1 MLAPRLV
8 PSGTRPV
15 HLTSSAHHPSVQSS
29 DLIRDTIAQKTN
41 GGDGDTGA
49 QDVAEKSHEYRGA
62 GIAPT
67 HQRGEKGNWNTTART
82 RLWLIA
88 DKCIQITTSPY
99 RPLYDTGR
107 TKYTDAIHPSP
118 CKRCGPKNN
127 PAETGTPLSL
137 GHQHA
142 RARRLIMKAILKDLW
157 TEAKQ
162 LHNARL

>member
-1 MLAPRLV
+1 MEL
-8 PSGTRPV
+8 
-15 HLTSSAHHPSVQSS
+15 HN
-29 DLIRDTIAQKTN
+29 LIRDTIAQKTN

-49 QDVAEKSHEYRGA
+49 QDVAEKSHEYPGA

-67 HQRGEKGNWNTTART
+67 QQRGEKGNWNTTART

>member
-1 MLAPRLV
+1 MEL
-8 PSGTRPV
+8 
-15 HLTSSAHHPSVQSS
+15 HN
-29 DLIRDTIAQKTN
+29 LIRDTIANHPKDTSQKIARIVAELTTP
-41 GGDGDTGA
+41 DDLERFYITA
-49 QDVAEKSHEYRGA
+49 LEALVAEKSHEYRGA